1 MKFLLMVQNTNS
13 QFDALVFD
21 LGRVVINFDPRRA
34 FDRLRGKT
42 PYSTPELIARLK
54 KVPLID
60 EFDSGRLTS
69 EQFFRQI
76 KSTLQLNMEFGEF
89 SSIWSDIFFEEL
101 ILEESFFDPLKSHY
115 RLILLSNTNPMHAS
129 FLKEHFPV
137 LRKFDHLVFS
147 HEVGA
152 MKPAAAVYRAVQRM
166 ADTEPS
172 RLFYVD
178 DILEYVEA
186 ARHLGW
192 SAVKF
197 TGKDQLLADMRSH
210 GILAEGRKE

>member
-1 MKFLLMVQNTNS
+1 MGQIINS

-21 LGRVVINFDPRRA
+21 LGRVVINFDFRRA
-34 FDRLRGKT
+34 LDKLHGKT
-42 PYSTPELIARLK
+42 PYSTLELITRLK
-54 KVPLID
+54 NVSLIY
-60 EFDSGRLTS
+60 EFESGRLTS

-76 KSTLQLNMEFGEF
+76 KSTLQLDLKFEEF
-89 SSIWSDIFFEEL
+89 SSIWSDIFFERL
-101 ILEESFFDPLKSHY
+101 ILEESLFDSLKPHY

-129 FLKEHFPV
+129 FLKENFPV
-137 LRKFDHLVFS
+137 LKKFDHLVFS

-152 MKPAAAVYRAVQRM
+152 LKPAEAVYRAVQKM
-166 ADTEPS
+166 AGTKPS

-186 ARHLGW
+186 ARRLGW
-192 SAVKF
+192 SAVQF

-210 GILAEGRKE
+210 GIFAEGRQG